1 MTDNSNGKV
10 LKAITSNPVIGKTV
24 VGSAG
29 SILIAMVWNVLQ
41 EQADIQSKLDTQ
53 GNILRNNVVEMD
65 VRLNTFSSVYN
76 ERMLEMNASIQ
87 RVINGTE
94 LLRRDF
100 ADVTRRVNRVEEA
113 IFRDMGD
120 KNGLR

>member
-1 MTDNSNGKV
+1 
-10 LKAITSNPVIGKTV
+10 
-24 VGSAG
+24 
-29 SILIAMVWNVLQ
+29 
-41 EQADIQSKLDTQ
+41 
-53 GNILRNNVVEMD
+53 
-65 VRLNTFSSVYN
+65 
-76 ERMLEMNASIQ
+76 MLEMNASIQ